1 MRNDRNSRNS
11 PEHRQ
16 GPARN
21 RLDRYLRILVW
32 TEDCWAGRGFPGG
45 ADPTMDL
52 AVWRRV
58 SASQDGRSGACG
70 PIRTNRP
77 LVLNRQSGGSKRS
90 WGVSAA
96 SCSVA
101 DRSVENLLR
110 QGPRPIQYSPAA
122 AFWRASQCHN
132 VAEFS
137 GCGLPGTVGIR
148 ANGRRVAHGSA
159 GRPAPRDPV
168 ASARRDGIEASIHF
182 FKVRIS

>member
-11 PEHRQ
+11 PDHRQ

-21 RLDRYLRILVW
+21 RLDRCLRILAR
-32 TEDCWAGRGFPGG
+32 TEACRAGRGFPGG
-45 ADPTMDL
+45 ADPTMDTP
-52 AVWRRV
+52 VWRQ
-58 SASQDGRSGACG
+58 SPASQHGRSGACG

-77 LVLNRQSGGSKRS
+77 LILHKQSGGSKRS
-90 WGVSAA
+90 WGVAAA

-122 AFWRASQCHN
+122 AFWRASQRHN
-132 VAEFS
+132 VAEFP

-148 ANGRRVAHGSA
+148 ANGRRVAYGSA